1 MKSGNNADS
10 VLFKASLA
18 EILVHMVLNCED
30 EEKEVNN
37 EEEGEIS
44 CNLVKCHVC
53 ACEEVKNTFRDT
65 K

>member
-1 MKSGNNADS
+1 MAWLELELGWA
-10 VLFKASLA
+10 LT
-18 EILVHMVLNCED
+18 ILEHMVINCED

-44 CNLVKCHVC
+44 CNLVLVKCHVC

-65 K
+65 E

>member
-18 EILVHMVLNCED
+18 EILEHMVLNC

-44 CNLVKCHVC
+44 CNWVLVKCHVC

-65 K
+65 E